1 MNLVKIFVVGLAC
14 VPLVSVAQQELATQK
29 QKLSYAVGV
38 NMAQRIQQ
46 NIDVD
51 ADALTAGI
59 RDVLSGAGSKLSA
72 EEIQATL
79 DEERSR
85 ISAMQAAIA
94 EKTKQ
99 AGATFLT
106 ENSKKEGVMQTES
119 GLQYKIVEEG
129 DGASPKLE
137 DTVVV
142 HYRGTL
148 MDGTEFD
155 SSYKRDTP
163 ATFPVNGVIPGWQE
177 GLQLMKVGGKYH
189 FYIPSELAYG
199 AKGAGGA
206 IGPNET
212 LIFEVELQEIK

>member
-1 MNLVKIFVVGLAC
+1 MNLVKIFVVGTAC
-14 VPLVSVAQQELATQK
+14 LPLVSLAQQELATQK

-59 RDVLSGAGSKLSA
+59 RDILSGAGSKLTA

-79 DEERSR
+79 DEERNR
-85 ISAMQAAIA
+85 ISAMQADIA

-99 AGATFLT
+99 AGETFLT
-106 ENSKKEGVMQTES
+106 ENSEKEGVMQTDS

-155 SSYKRDTP
+155 SSYKRETP

>member
-1 MNLVKIFVVGLAC
+1 MNLLKISVICVAC
-14 VPLVSVAQQELATQK
+14 IPLVSVAQQELSTQK

-38 NMAQRIQQ
+38 NMAQRLKQ

-51 ADALTAGI
+51 VDALTAAL
-59 RDVLSGAGSKLSA
+59 RDVLEGDGSKLST
-72 EEIQATL
+72 EEIQSTL
-79 DEERSR
+79 DEERTR
-85 ISAMQAAIA
+85 IEAMQTAIS
-94 EKTKQ
+94 EKSKQ
-99 AGATFLT
+99 AGDTFLA
-106 ENSKKEGVMQTES
+106 ENKTKEGVVQTGS
-119 GLQYKIVEEG
+119 GLQYKVIEPG
-129 DGASPKLE
+129 GGASPAPE

-148 MDGTEFD
+148 INGTEFD
-155 SSYKRDTP
+155 SSYKRNTP
-163 ATFPVNGVIPGWQE
+163 ATFPVNGVIAGWQE
-177 GLQLMKVGGKYH
+177 GLQLMKVGSKFE